1 MADIVQTL
9 GFDATEAIN
18 GLNHLIGALGN
29 FNQALAGSA
38 SAIRRFNQGK
48 LGKNLA
54 DVTRNLNSVTNATNK
69 LAKATTNLNNVNNA
83 TGKLKKSTDGL
94 LVSWQTLGRITILR
108 GVLGTIDRVQ
118 AELSQAVNTAKD
130 LGIALAETA
139 AVSPRRGTFSDEVT
153 RLNKEVLSA
162 SRTFGFDVLDEA
174 NARFR
179 EFQNEVKGSAES
191 NELFIS
197 SNKLS
202 RISGAE
208 VADSIEALS
217 SVLNSYNQ
225 GVSNSDRVSAA
236 LFKTTQLGR
245 IELGDIADSIGNV
258 TGLAST
264 SGIEFNELGAAM
276 ATISRRGISPSTTLT
291 QLRGVINQLQKPS
304 TELKKVFTDVF
315 NVSGIEEA
323 IQKFGGFPGVLRAID
338 QQVGGSSQR
347 LADFFPDIRGR
358 SGFDA
363 LSTDA
368 ETFAGFLR
376 EIGDAANQSTGFLDT
391 LLAEFDA
398 QEAVKFQKA
407 LNELKIE
414 FLELAQQVM
423 PALTTGLGVV
433 TGAVDN
439 LGATIS
445 IVSGTAL
452 VTLGARFLAASTAAN
467 ILATS
472 TFTATTGV
480 VGLGLGIGVLIHQ
493 LGRMAANAVVAAD
506 LAPALK
512 SLEKIKLGNIKQI
525 NTDSDA
531 AIKGI
536 NNLVKSGVDG
546 LNRLDEASKQAIQ
559 GLRKENDEFVKTT
572 TASLD
577 NLVESREDI
586 VKALDKQIEGLQERT
601 TKNTDEQSEIRQR
614 IDDQEFQRR
623 TRNMD
628 GLRQAFLQT
637 KRATEQLNKSVGDTG
652 TFKGLEDRTKALDRA
667 AELAEQAVST
677 AQGTGNRGAIFQAE
691 KLLNTI
697 LNQQLVTKKAQQA
710 LDVQATEAAKKK
722 QVDEKAKLDSLK
734 EQVKILSK
742 NLGVFDQG
750 ALLSPE
756 QRDQATKNAKQAF
769 DKIKDLALSS
779 DDLKLADILGIA
791 DIATRFQETLN
802 GINID
807 VPRDKL
813 TKQLEEVA
821 KGQTLRIPVEFI
833 TGESKTLGINLGDF
847 DPLRPAQGL
856 QNVLKQTE
864 QKLVENEEAQRKI
877 NTAIQEEQQARGKV
891 IAQLGQIR
899 DNQNEITKGGTQS
912 VPFFDESAIQR
923 VDAFFQNL
931 FKKQF
936 ITDEDIAA
944 AEQLVNKFNSIG
956 VGDVPGNNPF
966 TESAFIR
973 QLTESLKEL
982 QAVQK
987 NNVGTQGQQGRLKGE
1002 AEQLTKLATTIDQT
1016 VAKQNALK
1024 TGQQAVTTEVGVTGT
1039 KQQET
1044 NTKIDQGVGN
1054 VNAMKTAYDATAIAA
1069 SRVAQEQEKINR
1081 AQSQQPGPQQPAP
1094 RMFGGFMNYLSG
1106 GGFPSRGTDTVPA
1119 MLSPGEF
1126 VVNARSSR
1134 KFASQ
1139 LMAMNAGVPPVYR
1152 QEGGSVTN
1160 NSVNIGDIKVLG
1172 NADPD
1177 RTARAVVSR
1186 INREFRRGTASPS
1199 KFRKK

>member
-9 GFDATEAIN
+9 GFDASAAI
-18 GLNHLIGALGN
+18 GSLNQLIGALGN
-29 FNQALAGSA
+29 FNQALAASA
-38 SAIRRFNQGK
+38 GAIRRFNQGK
-48 LGKNLA
+48 LGSNLGNVA
-54 DVTRNLNSVTNATNK
+54 RNLNNVASAANK
-69 LAKATTNLNNVNNA
+69 LVKANTALNNVNNA
-83 TGKLKKSTDGL
+83 TTKLKRSTDGL

-118 AELSQAVNTAKD
+118 AELSQAVNTAKE
-130 LGIALAETA
+130 LGITLAETA
-139 AVSPRRGTFSDEVT
+139 AVSPRRGTFSDEVQ
-153 RLNKEVLSA
+153 RLNKEVISA
-162 SRTFGFDVLDEA
+162 SKTFGFDVLDEA
-174 NARFR
+174 NARFA

-191 NELFIS
+191 NDLFIS
-197 SNKLS
+197 SNKLA
-202 RISGAE
+202 RISGSE
-208 VADSIEALS
+208 VSDSIEALS

-245 IELGDIADSIGNV
+245 IKLDDIADSIGNV

-264 SGIEFNELGAAM
+264 SGIQFNELGAAI
-276 ATISRRGISPSTTLT
+276 ATISRRGISPETTLV
-291 QLRGVINQLQKPS
+291 QIRGIINQLQKPS
-304 TELKKVFTDVF
+304 TELKKLFTDVF

-323 IQKFGGFPGVLRAID
+323 IQKFGSFQGVLRAID

-368 ETFAGFLR
+368 EQFAGFLT
-376 EIGDAANQSTGFLDT
+376 EIGDAANKSTGFLDT

-407 LNELKIE
+407 LNELKLE
-414 FLELAQQVM
+414 FLELAQQIL
-423 PALTTGLGVV
+423 PTLTTGLGVLNS
-433 TGAVDN
+433 ALDN
-439 LGATIS
+439 IGATIS

-452 VTLGARFLAASTAAN
+452 VALAARFLAASAAAD
-467 ILATS
+467 ILAAS
-472 TFTATTGV
+472 TFTAVAGIA
-480 VGLGLGIGVLIHQ
+480 GLGLGIGVLIHQ
-493 LGRMAANAVVAAD
+493 LGRMSANAVVAAD
-506 LAPALK
+506 LAPALQA
-512 SLEKIKLGNIKQI
+512 LEKIKLNNIKQI
-525 NTDSDA
+525 NTDSDS

-536 NNLVKSGVDG
+536 NALVKSGVDG
-546 LNRLDEASKQAIQ
+546 LNKLDEASKQAIQ
-559 GLRKENDEFVKTT
+559 GLRKENDAFVKTT

-577 NLVESREDI
+577 NLVNSREDI

-601 TKNTDEQSEIRQR
+601 TKNAEEQTEIRQR

-623 TRNMD
+623 IRNMD
-628 GLRQAFLQT
+628 GLRQAFLET
-637 KRATEQLNKSVGDTG
+637 KRATEQLNKSTGNTG
-652 TFKGLEDRTKALDRA
+652 TFKGLEDRAKALDRA
-667 AELAEQAVST
+667 AELAQEAVST

-697 LNQQLVTKKAQQA
+697 LKEQLATKKAQQA
-710 LDVQATEAAKKK
+710 LDVQATDAAKKK

-807 VPRDKL
+807 APKEKL

-821 KGQTLRIPVEFI
+821 KGQTLKIPVEFI
-833 TGESKTLGINLGDF
+833 TGEAKNLGINLGDF

-864 QKLVENEEAQRKI
+864 QKLVENEEAQRKL
-877 NTAIQEEQQARGKV
+877 NTSVQEEQQARGKV
-891 IAQLGQIR
+891 IAQLAQIR
-899 DNQNEITKGGTQS
+899 DNQNEITKGGTQR
-912 VPFFDESAIQR
+912 VPFFDPTAISKI
-923 VDAFFQNL
+923 DAFFQNL

-936 ITDEDIAA
+936 ITEEDIAQ
-944 AEQLVNKFNSIG
+944 AEKLVNAFNRVG
-956 VGDVPGNNPF
+956 AGDVPGSNFF
-966 TESAFIR
+966 TEAAFIR
-973 QLTESLKEL
+973 QLIESLKEL

-987 NNVGTQGQQGRLKGE
+987 NTVGVEGQLGRAQADE
-1002 AEQLTKLATTIDQT
+1002 QQLTQLATTIDTAVQ
-1016 VAKQNALK
+1016 KQNALR
-1024 TGQQAVTTEVGVTGT
+1024 TGQQAVTTETGKTAT

-1044 NTKIDQGVGN
+1044 NTKIDQGVGG
-1054 VNAMKTAYDATAIAA
+1054 VNAMKIAYDAAAIAA
-1069 SRVAQEQEKINR
+1069 KKVTDEQIRLNR
-1081 AQSQQPGPQQPAP
+1081 AQSQGPGPQQPAP

-1106 GGFPSRGTDTVPA
+1106 GGFPSRGTDTIPA

-1152 QEGGSVTN
+1152 QDGGSVTH

-1172 NADPD
+1172 NSDPD
-1177 RTARAVVSR
+1177 STARAVVSK
-1186 INREFRRGTASPS
+1186 IKREFRRGTSS
-1199 KFRKK
+1199 GFRKK